1 MMEGKQEFMTRL
13 QATFRREAAA
23 HTGAMA
29 ALLDGMQQEPEE
41 NRLQLLQTLIR
52 EVHSLKG
59 AASAVEQN
67 GIEYLSRSLEQVL
80 FKLQRGEIMLS
91 AAFFALFRASIAL
104 IEDGLKQDEEGKE
117 FSVPLHFFEDLRKL
131 ENHP

>member
-1 MMEGKQEFMTRL
+1 MMEGKQDFMTRL
-13 QATFRREAAA
+13 QATFRREAVT
-23 HTGAMA
+23 HTGAMK
-29 ALLDGMQQEPEE
+29 ALLDDMRHEPEE

-67 GIEYLSRSLEQVL
+67 AIEYLTRSLEQVL
-80 FKLQRGEIMLS
+80 FKLQRGDIMLS
-91 AAFFALFRASIAL
+91 AVFFELFHASIAL
-104 IEDGLKQDEEGKE
+104 IEEGVKEDAEGKE
-117 FSVPLHFFEDLRKL
+117 FTVPLHFFEDLRKL